1 MDWKHELVPIPV
13 SEIDRARDFY
23 TEKLGFVLDH
33 DVAPNEN
40 FRVVQLIDTARHG
53 GDCRAS

>member
-40 FRVVQLIDTARHG
+40 FRVVQLIDTARH
-53 GDCRAS
+53 